1 MISEM
6 LVNPNEELPDIIRWF
21 GTRKKIHNVHF
32 RNIHGGF
39 LNFRETFID
48 NGDLDMLKMARVF
61 KVSMTACS
69 SPITCPWST
78 SRARTAARWSATP
91 TLAYIKAI
99 IAALKAEA

>member
-1 MISEM
+1 M

-61 KVSMTACS
+61 KESGTTACS

-78 SRARTAARWSATP
+78 SRARNAPRWSATRP
-91 TLAYIKAI
+91 ARLHQGD
-99 IAALKAEA
+99 IAGLKAEA